1 MSTNSFFS
9 SKKSHK
15 DTKAKYDDQI
25 HKEWGGNKES
35 TDKK

>member
-15 DTKAKYDDQI
+15 DTKAKDDDEI
-25 HKEWGGNKES
+25 HKEGRGQQGIYR
-35 TDKK
+35 

>member
-15 DTKAKYDDQI
+15 DTKAKDDDEN
-25 HKEWGGNKES
+25 HKEGGNKES